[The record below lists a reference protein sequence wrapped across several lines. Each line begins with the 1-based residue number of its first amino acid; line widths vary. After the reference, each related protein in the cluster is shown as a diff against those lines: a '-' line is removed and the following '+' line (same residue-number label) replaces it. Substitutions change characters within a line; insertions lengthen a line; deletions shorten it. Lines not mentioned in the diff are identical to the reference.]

1 LQAHLPLEL
10 LAQAQVVITLQA
22 VAVAVLNYNLARAV
36 SVVLAVSVAVEQVEA
51 KPVMDQSLLQV
62 LSIQV
67 AAAAVELVE
76 TKQQALQADLV
87 S

>member
-1 LQAHLPLEL
+1 LQTHLPLEL

-22 VAVAVLNYNLARAV
+22 VAVAALNYNLARVV

-62 LSIQV
+62 LLIQV
-67 AAAAVELVE
+67 AVAAVELVE
-76 TKQQALQADLV
+76 TKQQALQAALV